1 METSG
6 DNGIDFRH
14 PELWD
19 EPDYIRKEMAR
30 AMGHIY
36 RHGMTTTSGGN
47 MSVTDSLGNTW
58 ITPSGM
64 TARSRLLLM
73 GTRDFDAEEYVRLL
87 RAELE
92 ETVP

>member
-1 METSG
+1 
-6 DNGIDFRH
+6 
-14 PELWD
+14 
-19 EPDYIRKEMAR
+19 
-30 AMGHIY
+30 
-36 RHGMTTTSGGN
+36 MTLRSVDGG
-47 MSVTDSLGNTW
+47 W